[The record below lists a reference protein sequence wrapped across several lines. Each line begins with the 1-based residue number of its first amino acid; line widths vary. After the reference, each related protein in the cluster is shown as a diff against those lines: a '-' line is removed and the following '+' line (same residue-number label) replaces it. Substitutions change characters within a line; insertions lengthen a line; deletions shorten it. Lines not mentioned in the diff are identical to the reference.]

1 MGCLKM
7 KKKQPIETQ
16 PVNIVSSQSRQS
28 RNTSIKAAFN
38 SESSQI
44 RSYSCNSLH
53 NNVNNNNELIKL
65 LCIDERCR
73 NEKLNEN
80 IGSLESYLNYQYQ
93 EKIEFLEKRVKE
105 LNDGYDDLIGNIL
118 SEVSSI
124 SSNFTENMSKDIR
137 FLLRFFYYES
147 VYTSKFITMNHLT
160 KCLVCDECSCYRT
173 CEGFK
178 CQICKKIQKFE
189 ECLNRVEMGY
199 RINKDGF
206 IKSLTCQDLKGI
218 RKRLK
223 NILRIIKKKSGSLI
237 DDLSKNSIILNLSCS
252 SYKISKECEEEQ
264 EFSKMLERKILNEN
278 KFRDRKES
286 ESISKII
293 ECDSNM

>member
-1 MGCLKM
+1 MGCLKL
-7 KKKQPIETQ
+7 KTKQPLETQ
-16 PVNIVSSQSRQS
+16 PVKIVSSQSRES
-28 RNTSIKAAFN
+28 RNTSIRAAFN

-44 RSYSCNSLH
+44 RSYSCDSLH
-53 NNVNNNNELIKL
+53 KIVNNNELIKL
-65 LCIDERCR
+65 LCMDERCR
-73 NEKLNEN
+73 NEKPNEN

-124 SSNFTENMSKDIR
+124 SSNFTENMARDIR
-137 FLLRFFYYES
+137 YLLSLFYYES

-178 CQICKKIQKFE
+178 CDVCKKIQKFE
-189 ECLNRVEMGY
+189 ECLNRVEIGY
-199 RINKDGF
+199 QINQDGF
-206 IKSLTCQDLKGI
+206 DRSLTCQDLKGI

-223 NILRIIKKKSGSLI
+223 NILKIIRKKSSSIL
-237 DDLSKNSIILNLSCS
+237 DNLSKNSMILNLSCS
-252 SYKISKECEEEQ
+252 SYKISKVCEEEQ
-264 EFSKMLERKILNEN
+264 EFSKIFERKTLNEN
-278 KFRDRKES
+278 KLRKES

-293 ECDSNM
+293 DCNSNL